1 MALDYQQVA
10 FFLSWFLSARGK
22 KITLCLDRTEW
33 DFGKCQVNILMV
45 TARQGA
51 VSVPLYWELLDN
63 KSGNSSSEDRIELM
77 KKCVEL
83 LGVKRIGL
91 VIGDREFVGLK
102 WLKWL
107 KSNGILFCMRMPR
120 HHLIQME
127 DGRVQTAEQ
136 ALGDRQEVRLEGVMV
151 DGVWANVFIRRLK
164 DGDLLYLL
172 GTAQCKFLGQLYR
185 KRWTIECCFQ
195 ALKKRGFDLEDTHLK
210 CLEKLKK
217 LVALVSIAYAFC
229 HNLGIYNDLKIKKI
243 PVKNHGY
250 MANSFFRNGLD
261 SVRQNC
267 KKEWKEDI
275 GKWQHLLRLFFRWA
289 APFAIQPASG

>member
-10 FFLSWFLSARGK
+10 FLLSWFLSSKDK

-51 VSVPLYWELLDN
+51 ITVPLYWELLDN
-63 KSGNSSSEDRIELM
+63 KSGNSSSDDRIELM

-107 KSNGILFCMRMPR
+107 KWLKDNGIHFCMRMPC
-120 HHLIQME
+120 HHLIHRP

-136 ALGDRQEVRLEGVMV
+136 VLGNSEEVCLEGVMV
-151 DGVWANVFIRRLK
+151 DGVWANVFIRRLA

-172 GTAQCKFLGQLYR
+172 GTAKSKFLGQLYR

-195 ALKKRGFDLEDTHLK
+195 TFKGRGFDLESTHLK
-210 CLEKLKK
+210 CLKKLKK
-217 LVALVSIAYAFC
+217 LVALVSIAFALC
-229 HNLGIYNDLKIKKI
+229 ISLGIYNHLKIKNIATKR
-243 PVKNHGY
+243 HGY
-250 MANSFFRNGLD
+250 KAKSFFRKGMD
-261 SVRQNC
+261 VIRQAC
-267 KKEWKEDI
+267 KKDWKEDI
-275 GKWQHLLRLFFRWA
+275 GKW
-289 APFAIQPASG
+289 